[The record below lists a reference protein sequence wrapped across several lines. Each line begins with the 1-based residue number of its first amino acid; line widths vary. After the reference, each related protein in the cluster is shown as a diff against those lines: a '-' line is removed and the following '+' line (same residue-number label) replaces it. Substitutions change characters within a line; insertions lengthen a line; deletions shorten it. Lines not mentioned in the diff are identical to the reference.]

1 MENVISLK
9 IKSLCGLK
17 QMGLIIEPLP
27 PAAEI
32 DGLTNAMLRYEV
44 MYRLH
49 TAGIKVLSLGSVED
63 SNTTFLYVNVN
74 LLKTR
79 IGLYAYSSRVA
90 LKQTLFML
98 REPAQ
103 EFCAATWEVAQVG
116 TVGVNRV
123 ITLVDKVCDQID
135 EFIADYLAANS
146 YRERA
151 LALAAPRKRAFP
163 PQPYRFRLEAGQ
175 LT

>member
-32 DGLTNAMLRYEV
+32 DGLTTATIRYEV

-49 TAGIKVLSLGSVED
+49 TAGIKVLPLGSGED
-63 SNTTFLYVNVN
+63 SNATFLYVNVN
-74 LLKTR
+74 LLRTR

-90 LKQTLFML
+90 LKQTLFLL

-123 ITLVDKVCDQID
+123 TTLVDKVCDQID
-135 EFIADYLAANS
+135 EFIEDYQAANS
-146 YRERA
+146 CRER
-151 LALAAPRKRAFP
+151 ALAAPRKRAFP
-163 PQPYRFRLEAGQ
+163 PRPYRLKLEVGQ
-175 LT
+175 ST